1 MKTFKAVR
9 FQIVNENG
17 GVSEYEIE
25 DGVIINK
32 EGSGTGWLLEI
43 IISNEHYETFKSI
56 LNNLLGNVV
65 ENKQKNRPTIK

>member
-9 FQIVNENG
+9 FQIVNEHG
-17 GVSEYEIE
+17 AISEYAIE

-43 IISNEHYETFKSI
+43 VLSLIHI
-56 LNNLLGNVV
+56 
-65 ENKQKNRPTIK
+65 